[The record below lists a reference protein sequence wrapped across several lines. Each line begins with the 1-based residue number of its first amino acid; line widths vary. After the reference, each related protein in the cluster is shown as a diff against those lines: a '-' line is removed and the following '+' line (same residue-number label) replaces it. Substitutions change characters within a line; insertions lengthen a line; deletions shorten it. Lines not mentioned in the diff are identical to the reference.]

1 MELDPSHVKAQH
13 RMAIALKQLSRTQE
27 AITAYTLAD
36 KMARQKVIQGGDN
49 TFLKQIESELAGLK
63 DDIEEKERKVRREA
77 ERKEAELQQQAAK
90 KKEMEEKLRQQAQA
104 KSPKIEYVPPR
115 RGKMIIEEIKE
126 EDEEDQDNRVNDV
139 RKPEALRTSQ
149 ESQATSSS
157 SPQEQPISKEL
168 QAAALKDE
176 GNTKFKNGRF
186 TEAERLYTSSIASHP
201 SAAAYANRSLC
212 RINQKNFQGIISHSC
227 ARKRNHIIKR
237 RSCLHVRCDYI

>member
-157 SPQEQPISKEL
+157 SPQEQPIS
-168 QAAALKDE
+168 
-176 GNTKFKNGRF
+176 
-186 TEAERLYTSSIASHP
+186 
-201 SAAAYANRSLC
+201 
-212 RINQKNFQGIISHSC
+212 
-227 ARKRNHIIKR
+227 
-237 RSCLHVRCDYI
+237 